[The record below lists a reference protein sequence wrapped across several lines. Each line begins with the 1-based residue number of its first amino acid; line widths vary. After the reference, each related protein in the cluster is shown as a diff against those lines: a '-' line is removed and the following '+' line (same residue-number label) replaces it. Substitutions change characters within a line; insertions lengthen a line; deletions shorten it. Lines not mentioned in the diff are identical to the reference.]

1 MDVCMHVDMQIYI
14 DIANEDG
21 VRAVYVIYYIYIR
34 SAFVLF
40 FFVRYKVR
48 VGASVRPGFGNND
61 FF

>member
-21 VRAVYVIYYIYIR
+21 VRAVYVIYYIYKVCFC
-34 SAFVLF
+34 FV

-48 VGASVRPGFGNND
+48 GGSKRKTMFWE
-61 FF
+61 

>member
-21 VRAVYVIYYIYIR
+21 VRAVYVIYYIYKVCFC
-34 SAFVLF
+34 FV

-48 VGASVRPGFGNND
+48 LGASVRPGFGNND

>member
-21 VRAVYVIYYIYIR
+21 VIIYYIYKVCFC
-34 SAFVLF
+34 FV